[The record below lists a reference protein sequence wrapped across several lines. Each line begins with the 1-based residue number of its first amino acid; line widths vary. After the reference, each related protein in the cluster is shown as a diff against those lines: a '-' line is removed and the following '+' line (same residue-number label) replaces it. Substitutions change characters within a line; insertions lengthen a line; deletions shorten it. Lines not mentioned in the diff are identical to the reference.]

1 MATSS
6 PHSQRGARRRRR
18 PSPVGAGAAGT
29 LVVTVF
35 TLVIC
40 LVVVALSVA
49 AVLHITLV
57 DPTKRA
63 TPEHPRPRDPGVPA
77 PRPAMRTVA
86 PEVPPAPKSQ
96 VDVRQDP
103 EVDQPPEVKDVPAP
117 DGVAVVHAAIDANRA
132 RSAGLLLLLL
142 TSIGGV
148 LAVALAAAA
157 VAAAV
162 ALRAALM
169 G

>member
-1 MATSS
+1 M
-6 PHSQRGARRRRR
+6 
-18 PSPVGAGAAGT
+18 
-29 LVVTVF
+29 F

-40 LVVVALSVA
+40 LVVVALSGA

-63 TPEHPRPRDPGVPA
+63 TPRYPRPRDPGVP
-77 PRPAMRTVA
+77 RPGPATRTVA
-86 PEVPPAPKSQ
+86 PEVPPQPESS
-96 VDVRQDP
+96 VDVRRDL
-103 EVDQPPEVKDVPAP
+103 EVHHPPEVEDLPEP
-117 DGVAVVHAAIDANRA
+117 DGVAVLHGVIDANRA

-148 LAVALAAAA
+148 LAVALAVAA

-162 ALRAALM
+162 ALRAALL

>member
-1 MATSS
+1 MPNTTL
-6 PHSQRGARRRRR
+6 HSQRGARR
-18 PSPVGAGAAGT
+18 PPGSPVDAGAGGT

-40 LVVVALSVA
+40 LVVVALSGA

-63 TPEHPRPRDPGVPA
+63 TRRYHRPRDPGIPA
-77 PRPAMRTVA
+77 PRRASPTVA
-86 PEVPPAPKSQ
+86 PEVGPASDSHA
-96 VDVRQDP
+96 DVRPDH
-103 EVDQPPEVKDVPAP
+103 EVRQPPEADDPPRP
-117 DGVAVVHAAIDANRA
+117 DDGAVVHGTIDANRA

-142 TSIGGV
+142 TTIGGV
-148 LAVALAAAA
+148 LAVAVAVAA
-157 VAAAV
+157 VAAAA